1 MMYDDDD
8 ALDRALFALPLE
20 EPPSTMRAQILAA
33 TVYRQSPAFSIW
45 DCLFLGSLAAV
56 AVWLVALIAMGG
68 GSLLVQSLGTIAVWL
83 ERVFSSP
90 ATLAWLAAGGATA
103 YWLSVFTGSQPAAAS
118 LQRSAGRVGR

>member
-1 MMYDDDD
+1 MMYDDD

-20 EPPSTMRAQILAA
+20 EPPSTMRAQILAV
-33 TVYRQSPAFSIW
+33 TVYRQNPAFSLW

-56 AVWLVALIAMGG
+56 AVWLIALVAMGG
-68 GSLLVQSLGTIAVWL
+68 GPLLAHTLTSIAGSAVRGL
-83 ERVFSSP
+83 SNA

-103 YWLSVFTGSQPAAAS
+103 FWLSLFTGSQPAAAS